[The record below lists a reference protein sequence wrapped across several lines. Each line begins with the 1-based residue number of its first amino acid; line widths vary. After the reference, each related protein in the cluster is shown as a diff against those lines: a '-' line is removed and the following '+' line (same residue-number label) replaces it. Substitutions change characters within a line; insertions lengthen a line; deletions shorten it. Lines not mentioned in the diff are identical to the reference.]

1 MKFKYFDFTWEF
13 YLYALIVI
21 SNIKTELII
30 ENMNIKKYIT
40 ILFTLMITISPALAY
55 QNIGSQDIRDGSS
68 WNIGGGYYIMVEGVD
83 HLGRQGFI
91 SIWNEGEMLKEE
103 LLQSGEKFEY
113 RDSSST
119 LIVSMK
125 LSLVF
130 RGTEG
135 SVCRFSDIH
144 FRYGET
150 SDTPTSAPTS
160 TPIPT
165 PTGTSTPVDTP
176 SPRSTEDIKFGEG
189 ALIPGLSTPV
199 VVFLILITAILQ
211 KRRE

>member
-1 MKFKYFDFTWEF
+1 
-13 YLYALIVI
+13 
-21 SNIKTELII
+21 
-30 ENMNIKKYIT
+30 MNIKKSIT
-40 ILFTLMITISPALAY
+40 ILFTFMITISPALAY

-83 HLGRQGFI
+83 HLGRQAFV

-103 LLQSGEKFEY
+103 LLQSGDKFEY
-113 RDSSST
+113 RDSAST

-144 FRYGET
+144 LRYEEPGGT
-150 SDTPTSAPTS
+150 PTS
-160 TPIPT
+160 TPT
-165 PTGTSTPVDTP
+165 PTSTLTPTATTIDTP
-176 SPRSTEDIKFGEG
+176 SPRSTEYIRFGEG
-189 ALIPGLSTPV
+189 ALIPGLSTPIV
-199 VVFLILITAILQ
+199 ALLMLITAIMLK
-211 KRRE
+211 KRE